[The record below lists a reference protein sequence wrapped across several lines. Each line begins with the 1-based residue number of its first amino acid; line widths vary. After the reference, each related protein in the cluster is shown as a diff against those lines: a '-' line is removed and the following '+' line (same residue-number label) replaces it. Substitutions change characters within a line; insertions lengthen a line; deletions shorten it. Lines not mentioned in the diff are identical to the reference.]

1 METGIMNT
9 IQDLIQE
16 ELLRDVYD
24 AATQY
29 ASEAER
35 QAQAQVGGI
44 DIDTLRREYVSMMG
58 MVAYYT
64 KIERV
69 MTKPR
74 LHMDAI
80 KKLLV
85 KMRAD
90 EILEQ
95 AALAEEQGMPVSVT
109 ARVPAKP
116 LVELLSQLKQMTTV

>member
-1 METGIMNT
+1 MNT
-9 IQDLIQE
+9 IQDLIQQ
-16 ELLRDVYD
+16 ELLKDAYD

-29 ASEAER
+29 AAEAER
-35 QAQAQVGGI
+35 QAQAQVESI
-44 DIDTLRREYVSMMG
+44 DLETLRREYVSMMG

-85 KMRAD
+85 RMKAD

-95 AALAEEQGMPVSVT
+95 AALAEDQGMPVSVT

-116 LVELLSQLKQMTTV
+116 LIELLSQLKQMTTV

>member
-1 METGIMNT
+1 MNT

-35 QAQAQVGGI
+35 QAQAQVEGI

-64 KIERV
+64 KVERE

-74 LHMDAI
+74 WHMELI
-80 KKLLV
+80 SKLLV
-85 KMRAD
+85 KLRAED
-90 EILEQ
+90 VLRQ
-95 AALAEEQGMPVSVT
+95 AADAEEQGVALGI

-116 LVELLSQLKQMTTV
+116 LVELLNVLREITHGSAS

>member
-1 METGIMNT
+1 MNT

-80 KKLLV
+80 KKILV

>member
-1 METGIMNT
+1 MNT
-9 IQDLIQE
+9 IQDLIQQ
-16 ELLRDVYD
+16 ELLKDVYD

-29 ASEAER
+29 AAEAER
-35 QAQAQVGGI
+35 QAQAQVESI
-44 DIDTLRREYVSMMG
+44 DLETLRREYVSMMG

-85 KMRAD
+85 RMKAD

-95 AALAEEQGMPVSVT
+95 AALAEDQGSPISVT

>member
-1 METGIMNT
+1 MNT
-9 IQDLIQE
+9 IKDLIQE
-16 ELLRDVYD
+16 EMKRDMYD
-24 AATQY
+24 AASAY
-29 ASEAER
+29 AAEAER
-35 QAQAQVGGI
+35 QAQAQVGDM
-44 DIDTLRREYVSMMG
+44 DIETLRREYVSMTG

-85 KMRAD
+85 KMKAD

-116 LVELLSQLKQMTTV
+116 LIELLSQLKQMTTL

>member
-1 METGIMNT
+1 MNT

-116 LVELLSQLKQMTTV
+116 LIELLSQLKQMTTV

>member
-1 METGIMNT
+1 MNT

>member
-1 METGIMNT
+1 MNT
-9 IQDLIQE
+9 LQDLIMQE
-16 ELLRDVYD
+16 MNRDMYD
-24 AATQY
+24 AAAEY
-29 ASEAER
+29 GAEAEH
-35 QAQAQVGGI
+35 QAQAQVEGM

-69 MTKPR
+69 MAKPR

-85 KMRAD
+85 KIKAD

-95 AALAEEQGMPVSVT
+95 AALAEEQGMPVSGT

-116 LVELLSQLKQMTTV
+116 LIELLSQLKQMTTV

>member
-1 METGIMNT
+1 MKT
-9 IQDLIQE
+9 IQDLIQH
-16 ELLRDVYD
+16 ELYV
-24 AATQY
+24 AATNY
-29 ASEAER
+29 AAEAEL

-44 DIDTLRREYVSMMG
+44 DIETLRREYVSMMG

-69 MTKPR
+69 MAKPR

-85 KMRAD
+85 KMKAD
-90 EILEQ
+90 EMLEQ
-95 AALAEEQGMPVSVT
+95 AALAEEQGMPISAT

-116 LVELLSQLKQMTTV
+116 LLELLWQLKQMTTV